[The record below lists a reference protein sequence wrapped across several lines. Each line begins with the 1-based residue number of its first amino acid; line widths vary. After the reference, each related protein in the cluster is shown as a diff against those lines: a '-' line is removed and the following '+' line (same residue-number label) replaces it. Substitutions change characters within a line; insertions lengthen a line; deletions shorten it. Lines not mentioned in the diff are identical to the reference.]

1 MSPVVFLFVSALLTL
16 RVLTQYN
23 RMGAV
28 VMLRSVFTFVPINRY
43 AEMAKPAKNA
53 ISHRGRSL
61 EKLRDYVVANA
72 DEIDALY

>member
-1 MSPVVFLFVSALLTL
+1 MCMCA
-16 RVLTQYN
+16 
-23 RMGAV
+23 
-28 VMLRSVFTFVPINRY
+28 RY